1 MPKIKD
7 RPYSPYTKDALQL
20 FRQLIREARI
30 VKKLSTSELAV
41 RIGISRALLQRIEKG
56 NPGCSIGVVFE
67 AAAICGVTLFE
78 LDQRSLAR
86 SLAHQS
92 TKLALLPQSER
103 VSKLVVKDAF

>member
-7 RPYSPYTKDALQL
+7 CPYSPYTRDALQL
-20 FRQLIREARI
+20 FGQLIREARI
-30 VKKLSTSELAV
+30 VKKLSTSELAE

-67 AAAICGVTLFE
+67 AAAICGVPLFE
-78 LDQRSLAR
+78 LDQRALAR

-92 TKLALLPQSER
+92 TRLALLPQSLR

>member
-1 MPKIKD
+1 MSKIKD
-7 RPYSPYTKDALQL
+7 RPYSTYTRDALQL
-20 FRQLIREARI
+20 FGQLIREARI
-30 VKKLSTSELAV
+30 VRKLSTSELAE